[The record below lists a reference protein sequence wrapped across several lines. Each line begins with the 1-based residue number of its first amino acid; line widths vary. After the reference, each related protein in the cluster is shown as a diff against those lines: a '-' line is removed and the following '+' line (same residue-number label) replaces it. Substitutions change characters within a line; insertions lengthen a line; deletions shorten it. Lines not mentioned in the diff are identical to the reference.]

1 MTGRQRGFTCGDSR
15 ETWVQAS
22 VQASVQAWRHVRGA
36 VYGPLRPPESS
47 AIIGRV
53 RILVVSTAFPRHA
66 DDPTVKWLAETIR
79 RLRARGYDI
88 SVFTSAYLGG
98 GNRELDGIP
107 VHRFRYMF
115 APWENLTHE
124 ESAPDRMRRSL
135 FYRLLPGAYVLCGSV
150 AMWRLQRRE
159 RYDIVH
165 VHWPLPHA
173 VFGWAARAAY
183 RPTRLIMQFYSIELR
198 WVRHRLTVLAG
209 FIRRAITSA
218 DRVVAI
224 STSTAR
230 EIEQAVPGTAV
241 EIIPYAVE
249 MPAAL
254 SATVDATIESD
265 GATILFVGRLV
276 ERKGVSYLIDAVAQ
290 LPPAIRARLVVIGD
304 GPDRPSLE
312 ARAHASG
319 SVHPIEFRGWV
330 TPAALDAAYRS
341 ATVFAL
347 PAVVDERG
355 DTEGLG
361 MVLLEAMSYHVP
373 VVTTALGGITDI
385 VRDGE
390 NGVIVPPNDAQALAT
405 ALERLVTDR
414 EMVRHLGAGGLD
426 VIARRFS
433 WPRII
438 DQFAAIYDALSN

>member
-1 MTGRQRGFTCGDSR
+1 VGHHL
-15 ETWVQAS
+15 AP
-22 VQASVQAWRHVRGA
+22 A
-36 VYGPLRPPESS
+36 VYERLRHPESS
-47 AIIGRV
+47 DIIGRV
-53 RILVVSTAFPRHA
+53 PDGRPRSRILVISTAFPRHA

-88 SVFTSAYLGG
+88 SVFTSAYKGG

-107 VHRFRYMF
+107 IHRFRYMF

-124 ESAPDRMRRSL
+124 ESAPDRMRRSW
-135 FYRLLPGAYVLCGSV
+135 FYRLLPGAYVLCGAI
-150 AMWRLQRRE
+150 AMWRFQRRH
-159 RYDIVH
+159 RFDIVH

-173 VFGWAARAAY
+173 VFGWVARTAH
-183 RPTRLIMQFYSIELR
+183 RPTRLIVQFYSIELR
-198 WVRHRLTVLAG
+198 WVRHRLTLLAG

-230 EIEQAVPGTAV
+230 EIEAAVPGTPV

-249 MPAAL
+249 MPALAGKAEPRDV
-254 SATVDATIESD
+254 ATV
-265 GATILFVGRLV
+265 LFVGRLV

-290 LPPAIRARLVVIGD
+290 IPPTIPVKLVIIGD
-304 GPDRPSLE
+304 GPDRPALE
-312 ARAHASG
+312 EQATASA
-319 SVHPIEFRGWV
+319 SPHPIEFRGWV
-330 TPAALDAAYRS
+330 TPAALDDAYRS

-385 VRDGE
+385 VKDGE
-390 NGVIVPPNDAQALAT
+390 NGLIVPPNDATALAK
-405 ALERLVTDR
+405 ALETLVTDR
-414 EMVRHLGAGGLD
+414 AMVEHLGAGGLD
-426 VIARRFS
+426 IIERRFS
-433 WPRII
+433 WPRIVQ
-438 DQFAAIYDALSN
+438 QFAALYDSLSN

>member
-1 MTGRQRGFTCGDSR
+1 
-15 ETWVQAS
+15 
-22 VQASVQAWRHVRGA
+22 
-36 VYGPLRPPESS
+36 
-47 AIIGRV
+47 
-53 RILVVSTAFPRHA
+53 
-66 DDPTVKWLAETIR
+66 
-79 RLRARGYDI
+79 
-88 SVFTSAYLGG
+88 
-98 GNRELDGIP
+98 
-107 VHRFRYMF
+107 
-115 APWENLTHE
+115 
-124 ESAPDRMRRSL
+124 
-135 FYRLLPGAYVLCGSV
+135 
-150 AMWRLQRRE
+150 MWRLQRRE

-198 WVRHRLTVLAG
+198 WVRHRLTALAG
-209 FIRRAITSA
+209 FIRKAITSA

-230 EIEQAVPGTAV
+230 EIEQAVPGTRV

-249 MPAAL
+249 MPAISPPA
-254 SATVDATIESD
+254 AAPDGD
-265 GATILFVGRLV
+265 GAMILFVGRLV
-276 ERKGVSYLIDAVAQ
+276 ERKGVAYLIDAVAQ

-312 ARAHASG
+312 ARARASG

-390 NGVIVPPNDAQALAT
+390 NGLIVPPNDAPALAT

-414 EMVRHLGAGGLD
+414 EWCATSARAGSTSLSDASAGL
-426 VIARRFS
+426 
-433 WPRII
+433 RIT

>member
-1 MTGRQRGFTCGDSR
+1 
-15 ETWVQAS
+15 
-22 VQASVQAWRHVRGA
+22 
-36 VYGPLRPPESS
+36 LRAPESS

-88 SVFTSAYLGG
+88 SVFTSAYRGG
-98 GNRELDGIP
+98 GNSELDGIP
-107 VHRFRYMF
+107 IHRFRYMF
-115 APWENLTHE
+115 ARWENLTHE

-135 FYRLLPGAYVLCGSV
+135 FYRVLPGAYVFMGAV

-173 VFGWAARAAY
+173 VFGWAARAA
-183 RPTRLIMQFYSIELR
+183 RRRTRLIVQFYSIELR
-198 WVRHRLTVLAG
+198 WVRHRLPMLRG
-209 FIRRAITSA
+209 FIRRAITTA

-230 EIEQAVPGTAV
+230 EIEQAVPGTTV
-241 EIIPYAVE
+241 EVIPYAVE
-249 MPAAL
+249 MPPPGVTTAP
-254 SATVDATIESD
+254 D

-276 ERKGVSYLIDAVAQ
+276 ERKGVGYLIDAVAQ
-290 LPPAIRARLVVIGD
+290 LPAALQARLVVIGD
-304 GPDRPSLE
+304 GPDRPALE
-312 ARAHASG
+312 ARARASG

-390 NGVIVPPNDAQALAT
+390 NGLIVPPNDAAALSAALA
-405 ALERLVTDR
+405 RLVTDR
-414 EMVRHLGAGGLD
+414 DMVRHLGAGGLT
-426 VIARRFS
+426 VIEERFS

-438 DQFAAIYDALSN
+438 DQFAAIYDSLSN

>member
-1 MTGRQRGFTCGDSR
+1 
-15 ETWVQAS
+15 
-22 VQASVQAWRHVRGA
+22 
-36 VYGPLRPPESS
+36 LRPPESS

-98 GNRELDGIP
+98 GNSELDGIP
-107 VHRFRYMF
+107 IHRFRYMF

-135 FYRLLPGAYVLCGSV
+135 FYRLLPGAYVLCGSL

-173 VFGWAARAAY
+173 VFGWVARAAH
-183 RPTRLIMQFYSIELR
+183 RRTRIIMQFYSIELR
-198 WVRHRLTVLAG
+198 WVRHRLPLLAG

-230 EIEQAVPGTAV
+230 EIEQAVPGTPV
-241 EIIPYAVE
+241 EVIPYAVE
-249 MPAAL
+249 MPAAG
-254 SATVDATIESD
+254 ATVESD
-265 GATILFVGRLV
+265 RSTILFVGRLV
-276 ERKGVSYLIDAVAQ
+276 ERKGVGYLIDAVAQ
-290 LPPAIRARLVVIGD
+290 LPAAIPARLVVIGD
-304 GPDRPSLE
+304 GPDRVSLE
-312 ARAHASG
+312 ARARASG

-330 TPAALDAAYRS
+330 TPTALDEAYRS

-385 VRDGE
+385 VQDGE
-390 NGVIVPPNDAQALAT
+390 NGLIVPPNDAAALSAALA
-405 ALERLVTDR
+405 RLVTDR
-414 EMVRHLGAGGLD
+414 DMVRRLGVGALQ
-426 VIARRFS
+426 VIERRFS